1 MSGTETTGGMQARRA
16 VVRWAARL
24 LRRDWR
30 QHVLILSLLTVAVAA
45 AVGLTCAAF
54 NLAPRS
60 TEAEFGDGNHFF
72 RFEHPNPATLTTKL
86 DAAKDWF
93 GAIDA
98 IGHRSIL
105 VPGSVDRVDYR
116 SQDPN
121 GPYGHPQLARR
132 AGRYPT
138 ADGEVA
144 VTDWV
149 ASTLGAE
156 IGSTIDLDG
165 VERSV
170 VGKVENPSDLTDKF
184 VLLPPSALAQSDEV
198 VMIVKSSDSRVDSF
212 RPPGETARII
222 SSRGSVSES
231 LVASM
236 TTLVVSTVVMFL
248 IALIA
253 AASFAVI
260 AQRRLPQL
268 GMMAAVGATEKHL
281 RLTMVATGAA
291 TGLVAGIAGGVLG
304 LGGWLA
310 LAPRMEQPLGF
321 RIDAFHVPWWL
332 ILVGILLAVVT
343 ATGAA
348 WWPGRTMSRIPPVV
362 ALSGRP
368 PRPAALDRSAV
379 LAAAFVIGGVV
390 CLATGSNV
398 TNSATTL
405 QIVLIVAGTLALI
418 AGVLMFSPL
427 AIRAVARGAA
437 RAPVAAR
444 LALRDL
450 GRYQARSG
458 AALAA
463 IGLALGI
470 PVAIFASAAAAENNQ
485 GPGNLAAT
493 QLLIRASDLDG
504 PFIPESSAIGNLQTG
519 VDELAAALD
528 HPTVLR
534 LDAAVVPGTK
544 TPPGLTGVPAVSV
557 VRPVDN
563 GVADLGIVYVTSPGL
578 LAEYGSAGRRLAP
591 DTDVVT
597 SRTGDVRVFSPVEPV
612 GHERPE
618 AERTAGAGGLPT
630 TYTSL
635 PVALVSPERLAA
647 HGWEAAPSGRWL
659 IKEQHPITAAE
670 LSRARLIAARYGLT
684 VEHRNH
690 PATLANL
697 RLGAVVVGMLVAL
710 GILAMTVG
718 LIRAESAGELRTLTA
733 TGATSATRRAIT
745 ATTAGGLAA
754 LGAVLGIAGAYLAL
768 AAGRLSNLTP
778 LPLVDLAL
786 IAFGTPLVAAGA
798 GWLFAGRE
806 PAALARRPIE

>member
-1 MSGTETTGGMQARRA
+1 M
-16 VVRWAARL
+16 
-24 LRRDWR
+24 
-30 QHVLILSLLTVAVAA
+30 
-45 AVGLTCAAF
+45 
-54 NLAPRS
+54 
-60 TEAEFGDGNHFF
+60 
-72 RFEHPNPATLTTKL
+72 TTKL
-86 DAAKDWF
+86 DAAKEWF
-93 GAIDA
+93 GAIDP
-98 IGHRSIL
+98 IGHRNVL
-105 VPGSVDRVDYR
+105 VPGSVDQVDYR

-121 GPYGHPQLARR
+121 GPYGHPLLALR

-144 VTDWV
+144 VSDWV
-149 ASTLGAE
+149 AATLGAK

-165 VERSV
+165 VARTV
-170 VGKVENPSDLTDKF
+170 VGKVENPSDLGDKF
-184 VLLPPSALAQSDEV
+184 VLLPPSALAQSDDV
-198 VMIVKSSDSRVDSF
+198 QMIVKASESRVESF
-212 RPPGETARII
+212 RPPGDTGRIVA
-222 SSRGSVSES
+222 SRGSVPES
-231 LVASM
+231 LVATM

-291 TGLVAGIAGGVLG
+291 TGLVAGIVGGVLG
-304 LGGWLA
+304 FGTWFVRRAPHGGAARFPHRRVPRPLVA
-310 LAPRMEQPLGF
+310 APRRHLPRGRDRDAARRGGQAGPCHASRPWSPSRAGRRARPRSTARPL
-321 RIDAFHVPWWL
+321 
-332 ILVGILLAVVT
+332 
-343 ATGAA
+343 
-348 WWPGRTMSRIPPVV
+348 
-362 ALSGRP
+362 
-368 PRPAALDRSAV
+368 
-379 LAAAFVIGGVV
+379 LAAAFVVGGVV

-398 TNSATTL
+398 SGGSATTL
-405 QIVLIVAGTLALI
+405 QVVLIAVGTLALI

-427 AIRAVARGAA
+427 AIRAVARGARA
-437 RAPVAAR
+437 RPVAAR

-485 GPGNLAAT
+485 GPGNLPAT

-504 PFIPESSAIGNLQTG
+504 PFIPEPSAVANLQTG

-534 LDAAVVPGTK
+534 LDAAVAPGAK
-544 TPPGLTGVPAVSV
+544 AQPGLTGIPAVSI
-557 VRPVDN
+557 VRPVDH
-563 GVADLGIVYVTSPGL
+563 GFSDLGMVYVTSPGL
-578 LAEYGSAGRRLAP
+578 LAQYGSAGRQLAA

-597 SRTGDVRVFSPVEPV
+597 SRTGDVRIFAPVEPV
-612 GHERPE
+612 RNERPK
-618 AERTAGAGGLPT
+618 AERTAGAGRLPT

-635 PVALVSPERLAA
+635 PVALISPERLAA
-647 HGWEAAPSGRWL
+647 HGWQAAPSGRWL
-659 IKEQHPITAAE
+659 IQEQHPITAAE
-670 LSRARLIAARYGLT
+670 LSQARLVAARYGLT

-690 PATLANL
+690 PAALANL

-733 TGATSATRRAIT
+733 TGATSSTRRAIT
-745 ATTAGGLAA
+745 GHHGRRAGRPRR
-754 LGAVLGIAGAYLAL
+754 GARDRRRLPGAGRGPPDQPHPT
-768 AAGRLSNLTP
+768 AAGRP
-778 LPLVDLAL
+778 GPHRVRH
-786 IAFGTPLVAAGA
+786 AAG
-798 GWLFAGRE
+798 GGRGRM
-806 PAALARRPIE
+806 ALRRA

>member
-1 MSGTETTGGMQARRA
+1 MTRADTSGGLPARRA

-30 QHVLILSLLTVAVAA
+30 QHLLILSLLTVAVAA

-54 NLAPRS
+54 NIAPVTGR
-60 TEAEFGDGNHFF
+60 AEFGNGNHFF
-72 RFEHPNPATLTTKL
+72 RFEHPDAASLATKL
-86 DAAKDWF
+86 DAAKRWF
-93 GAIDA
+93 GTIDA
-98 IGHRSIL
+98 IGHRSVP
-105 VPGSVDRVDYR
+105 VPGSVDQVDYR
-116 SQDPN
+116 SQDPK
-121 GPYGHPQLARR
+121 GPYGHPLLALR

-138 ADGEVA
+138 SDQEVA
-144 VTDWV
+144 VSDWV
-149 ASTLGAE
+149 ASTLDADP
-156 IGSTIDLDG
+156 GSTIDLDG
-165 VERSV
+165 VARTV
-170 VGKVENPSDLTDKF
+170 VGKVENPSDLGDKF
-184 VLLPPSALAQSDEV
+184 VLLPSSALAQSDDV
-198 VMIVKSSDSRVDSF
+198 RMIVKASDSRVESF
-212 RPPGETARII
+212 RPPGDTGRIVG
-222 SSRGSVSES
+222 SRGNVSEG

-236 TTLVVSTVVMFL
+236 ITLVVSTVVMFL

-281 RLTMVATGAA
+281 RLTMVATGAT
-291 TGLVAGIAGGVLG
+291 TGLVAGLLGGIIG
-304 LGGWLA
+304 LGGWVV
-310 LAPRMEQPLGF
+310 LAPHMEQALGF
-321 RIDAFHVPWWL
+321 RIDAFNVPWWL
-332 ILVGILLAVVT
+332 IGVGVLLAVVT

-348 WWPGRTMSRIPPVV
+348 WWPGRTMSRIPPVL

-368 PRPAALDRSAV
+368 PRPAALDRSAAV
-379 LAAAFVIGGVV
+379 AGAFVLGGVA
-390 CLATGSNV
+390 CLAIGS
-398 TNSATTL
+398 SARDHASTL
-405 QIVLIVAGTLALI
+405 QAVLISVGTLGLI

-470 PVAIFASAAAAENNQ
+470 PVAVFASAAAAENDQ

-493 QLLIRASDLDG
+493 QLLIRTSDLDG
-504 PFIPESSAIGNLQTG
+504 PFIPEASAIGNLQTG
-519 VDELAAALD
+519 VDELVAALD
-528 HPTVLR
+528 DATVLR
-534 LDAAVVPGTK
+534 LDAAVAPGAK
-544 TPPGLTGVPAVSV
+544 AEPGITGIPAVSI
-557 VRPVDN
+557 VRPIDN
-563 GVADLGIVYVTSPGL
+563 GFEDLGIVYVASTGL
-578 LAEYGSAGRRLAP
+578 LAEYGSAGHRLAP
-591 DTDVVT
+591 DADVVT
-597 SRTGDVRVFSPVEPV
+597 SRTGDVRVLGDVPRS
-612 GHERPE
+612 GDKRPE
-618 AERTAGAGGLPT
+618 TRLLTVPGHLPA

-635 PVALVSPERLAA
+635 PVALVSPERAAA
-647 HGWEAAPSGRWL
+647 HGWRVMPSGRWL
-659 IKEQHPITAAE
+659 VEERHPITRAE
-670 LSRARLIAARYGLT
+670 LSQARLVAARYGLT
-684 VEHRNH
+684 VEHRNA
-690 PATLANL
+690 PKTLANL
-697 RLGAVVVGMLVAL
+697 RLGAVVVGMLLAL

-718 LIRAESAGELRTLTA
+718 LIRAEAAGELRTLTA

-786 IAFGTPLVAAGA
+786 IAVGTPLVAAGA
-798 GWLFAGRE
+798 GWLLAGRE